1 MITLNEGT
9 KTQITGDLSLDD
21 SIYDLKLW
29 EINHQVRFIQTTELE
44 GYVNQL
50 ADRLEEDH
58 KEYNIKH
65 YNKNLSIFGATRSFG
80 KGAKKHLDEIE
91 NGSWQPHTKFVVTK
105 GRKYFRITEYKKGS
119 SYCRGE
125 NEYRLADVNCFVDI
139 KTGDVYKSL
148 SYSSK
153 APYTKYAKYNLLDAD
168 SREEC
173 LSKADWMG
181 GHLYLEENSDYEK
194 YWLTEE
200 LTKKYIG

>member
-9 KTQITGDLSLDD
+9 KTNITRRLRQVVSLR
-21 SIYDLKLW
+21 
-29 EINHQVRFIQTTELE
+29 VIQTTELE

-50 ADRLEEDH
+50 ADRLEEDY
-58 KEYNIKH
+58 KEYSMKG
-65 YNKNLSIFGATRSFG
+65 YTKNLSIYGSTRFLG
-80 KGAKKHLDEIE
+80 IGAKKHLDEIE
-91 NGSWQPHTKFVVTK
+91 NGTWEPHAKFVVTK
-105 GRKYFRITEYKKGS
+105 GRKYFKITEYRKGS
-119 SYCRGE
+119 CYSKNE
-125 NEYRLADVNCFVDI
+125 NEYRLGKVNCFVDI
-139 KTGDVYKSL
+139 KTGDVYKSI
-148 SYSSK
+148 SYYSK

>member
-9 KTQITGDLSLDD
+9 KTNITRRSRQVVSLR
-21 SIYDLKLW
+21 
-29 EINHQVRFIQTTELE
+29 VIQTTELE

-50 ADRLEEDH
+50 ADRLEEDY
-58 KEYNIKH
+58 KEYSMKG
-65 YNKNLSIFGATRSFG
+65 YTKNLSIYGSTRFLG
-80 KGAKKHLDEIE
+80 IGAKKHLDEIE
-91 NGSWQPHTKFVVTK
+91 NGTWEPHAKFVVTK
-105 GRKYFRITEYKKGS
+105 GRKYFKITEYRKGS
-119 SYCRGE
+119 CYSKNE
-125 NEYRLADVNCFVDI
+125 NEYRLGKVNCFVDI
-139 KTGDVYKSL
+139 KTGYVYKPI
-148 SYSSK
+148 SYHSK

>member
-9 KTQITGDLSLDD
+9 KTNITRRSRQVVSLR
-21 SIYDLKLW
+21 
-29 EINHQVRFIQTTELE
+29 VIQTTELE

-50 ADRLEEDH
+50 ADRLEEDY
-58 KEYNIKH
+58 KEYSMKG
-65 YNKNLSIFGATRSFG
+65 YTKNLSIYGSTRFLG
-80 KGAKKHLDEIE
+80 IGAKKHLDEIE
-91 NGSWQPHTKFVVTK
+91 NGTWEPHAKFVVTK
-105 GRKYFRITEYKKGS
+105 GRKYFKITEYRKGS
-119 SYCRGE
+119 CYSKNE
-125 NEYRLADVNCFVDI
+125 NEYRLGKVNCFVDI
-139 KTGDVYKSL
+139 KTGDVYKSI
-148 SYSSK
+148 SYYSK

>member
-9 KTQITGDLSLDD
+9 KTNITRRLRQVVSLR
-21 SIYDLKLW
+21 
-29 EINHQVRFIQTTELE
+29 VIQTTELE

-50 ADRLEEDH
+50 ADRLEEDY
-58 KEYNIKH
+58 KEYSMKG
-65 YNKNLSIFGATRSFG
+65 YTKNLSIYGSTRFLG
-80 KGAKKHLDEIE
+80 IGAKKHLDEIE
-91 NGSWQPHTKFVVTK
+91 NGTWEPHAKFVVTK
-105 GRKYFRITEYKKGS
+105 GKKYFKITEYRKGS
-119 SYCRGE
+119 CYSKNE
-125 NEYRLADVNCFVDI
+125 NEYRLGKVNCFVDI
-139 KTGDVYKSL
+139 KTGDVYKSI
-148 SYSSK
+148 SYYSK